1 MFASVFTKFIYSGVI
16 IVHDFRHVNRQYYE
30 KREQEMQ
37 KSLGDFT
44 MSFYDKFLDLCNR
57 RGVTP
62 SRAAQEAG
70 ISRSLPSK
78 WKKYPN
84 TAPSTDIMK
93 QISRYFGVSV
103 NELLFDKVQTPVEAD
118 EELLELLDM
127 LRMRPECRILLST
140 AKGATREQVEA
151 NIRVIEAMRGYG
163 HDD

>member
-1 MFASVFTKFIYSGVI
+1 
-16 IVHDFRHVNRQYYE
+16 
-30 KREQEMQ
+30 
-37 KSLGDFT
+37 

-103 NELLFDKVQTPVEAD
+103 NELLSDAAYEAGV
-118 EELLELLDM
+118 
-127 LRMRPECRILLST
+127 PHT
-140 AKGATREQVEA
+140 AVYCQVC
-151 NIRVIEAMRGYG
+151 
-163 HDD
+163 DS